1 VLAHVPLK
9 VKVGELIGRL
19 EGEKLLELGIR
30 VDLATVGRILELVGA
45 NVSIDLAGYIGAGNE
60 ASLVLAKELG
70 KLVTDESGLDESA
83 GCASGISL
91 LALVAGLLDSL
102 ELPLSTLLKGL
113 ELKDEGRHLLA
124 NGRKLGG
131 YLGIGRGKIILLD
144 NLRDG
149 HNNGHGLSG
158 RSRGSNRLGLYDF
171 LGHYTHYRDSYLSQF
186 YIYIFLLENALQKE
200 TIFRRNTF
208 CSIIINIMVD
218 VGLFIPMISRRIRY
232 LMNPKDRV
240 DFTETIKKRRNGF
253 FNGIFGESY
262 RTYPI

>member
-45 NVSIDLAGYIGAGNE
+45 DVGIDLAGYIGAGNE

-70 KLVTDESGLDESA
+70 KLVTDEGGLDESA

-144 NLRDG
+144 NLRDDG
-149 HNNGHGLSG
+149 GNNNRLS

-186 YIYIFLLENALQKE
+186 FIYIFLLENALQKE

-208 CSIIINIMVD
+208 CSIIINIMVH
-218 VGLFIPMISRRIRY
+218 VGLFVSMISRRI
-232 LMNPKDRV
+232 
-240 DFTETIKKRRNGF
+240 
-253 FNGIFGESY
+253 
-262 RTYPI
+262 

>member
-19 EGEKLLELGIR
+19 KGEKLLELGIR

-45 NVSIDLAGYIGAGNE
+45 DVGVDLTGYISAGNE
-60 ASLVLAKELG
+60 AALVLAKELG
-70 KLVTDESGLDESA
+70 KLITDEGGLDESA

-91 LALVAGLLDSL
+91 LALVAGLLNSL
-102 ELPLSTLLKGL
+102 ELALSTLLEGL

-131 YLGIGRGKIILLD
+131 YLGIGRGKIVLLD

-149 HNNGHGLSG
+149 GNNGHCLGG
-158 RSRGSNRLGLYDF
+158 RSRGSRHWLGLYNF
-171 LGHYTHYRDSYLSQF
+171 LGHYTLHRDSYLSQF

-208 CSIIINIMVD
+208 CSIIINIMVQM
-218 VGLFIPMISRRIRY
+218 GLFIPVISRRI
-232 LMNPKDRV
+232 
-240 DFTETIKKRRNGF
+240 
-253 FNGIFGESY
+253 
-262 RTYPI
+262 